1 MHSRVHILSDACCR
15 INRLRQ
21 TRGRLCRLLLYLAM
35 VAMSFPPLLH
45 SESGDSSVFGTSKS
59 TGGSLIG
66 ILYDL
71 KQTQALEKLKM
82 GPHEYDKVV
91 NEFLSSDWDEAVLNR
106 YFRVTQPVFTTQVFI
121 PLGRAS
127 VAPVAFSAE
136 KIVEPSFFM
145 VHYKGQV
152 SPPSAGRWRFWGYGS
167 EVCSV
172 AVNGKTVLS
181 SNWIEHKVLNPI
193 DTPDLDRKSSAPPGR
208 PVHCGLLTAGTW
220 MNLRADEVVDL
231 DVLIGER
238 AGGSFC
244 AVLLIEKEGET
255 YEQQDGHAVYP
266 IFQLA
271 PFDTP
276 LPRKDSKAPPFAR
289 HGPIWKAAK

>member
-1 MHSRVHILSDACCR
+1 MRHWASFWLEACLKKQPGHAGH
-15 INRLRQ
+15 RLRSCFSFVVTVIQ
-21 TRGRLCRLLLYLAM
+21 LVPVVLYSQA
-35 VAMSFPPLLH
+35 VDNSAI
-45 SESGDSSVFGTSKS
+45 GTSKS
-59 TGGSLIG
+59 TGASLIG

-71 KQTQALEKLKM
+71 KQTQAFEKLTI
-82 GPHEYDKVV
+82 GPKEYDKIL

-127 VAPVAFSAE
+127 IAPAAFSAE

-167 EVCSV
+167 EVCCV

-181 SNWIEHKVLNPI
+181 SNWIEYKTLHPI
-193 DTPDLDRKSSAPPGR
+193 PTPDLDWKSSAPPGR

-231 DVLIGER
+231 DILIGER

-255 YEQQDGHAVYP
+255 YEREGGDPVFP

-276 LPRKDSKAPPFAR
+276 LPRKEDKAPPFAR
-289 HGPIWKAAK
+289 HGPIWKAIQ

>member
-1 MHSRVHILSDACCR
+1 MIRPRKAV
-15 INRLRQ
+15 
-21 TRGRLCRLLLYLAM
+21 GRRLLMCLFLAVIPM
-35 VAMSFPPLLH
+35 AFPSLLF
-45 SESGDSSVFGTSKS
+45 SQQADSSVFGTSKS

-71 KQTQALEKLKM
+71 KQTQALEKIKM
-82 GPHEYDKVV
+82 GPSQYDKVV

-106 YFRVTQPVFTTQVFI
+106 FFRVTQPVFTTQVFI

-127 VAPVAFSAE
+127 IAPVAFSAE

-152 SPPSAGRWRFWGYGS
+152 SPPSSGRWRFWGYGS

-181 SNWIEHKVLNPI
+181 SNWIEHKKLNPI
-193 DTPDLDRKSSAPPGR
+193 DTPDLDWKSSAPPGR

-231 DVLIGER
+231 DILIGER

-255 YEQQDGHAVYP
+255 YEQQDGHGVYP
-266 IFQLA
+266 VFQLA

-276 LPRKDSKAPPFAR
+276 LPVKGSKAPPFAR
-289 HGPIWKAAK
+289 NGPIWKAAK